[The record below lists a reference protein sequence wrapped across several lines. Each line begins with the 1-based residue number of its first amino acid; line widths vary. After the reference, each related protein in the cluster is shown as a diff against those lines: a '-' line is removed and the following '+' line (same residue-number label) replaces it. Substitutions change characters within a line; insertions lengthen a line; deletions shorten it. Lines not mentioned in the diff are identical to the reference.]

1 MIGSNQD
8 FQNCFIFIWNI
19 CSGKYDISIRK
30 VKCQKMTFFPTY
42 LHPSDAGTTIC
53 PILENFKFDFFS
65 QKYKNN
71 IFHKNVAPPAEMISL
86 TNRDPI
92 LHFFGSRCIAFDN
105 YKLCRSLSKCLYF
118 TPYENSMYSMYVLC
132 VTFKAIYK
140 TDQHISLTA
149 LCKISYN
156 KQTGTIQYN
165 LVILQANAVQ
175 EI

>member
-1 MIGSNQD
+1 MTVQIVGEKLQ
-8 FQNCFIFIWNI
+8 I
-19 CSGKYDISIRK
+19 CKILWSDPIRTFRTVSFLYGTFAVVNTTFRFEK
-30 VKCQKMTFFPTY
+30 LNVRKWPFFPTY

-53 PILENFKFDFFS
+53 PILENFNFEFFS

-140 TDQHISLTA
+140 TD
-149 LCKISYN
+149 
-156 KQTGTIQYN
+156 
-165 LVILQANAVQ
+165 
-175 EI
+175 

>member
-1 MIGSNQD
+1 MSENDLFSRLI
-8 FQNCFIFIWNI
+8 
-19 CSGKYDISIRK
+19 YTPLMR
-30 VKCQKMTFFPTY
+30 V
-42 LHPSDAGTTIC
+42 LPSAQYWK
-53 PILENFKFDFFS
+53 ILILNFFS

>member
-1 MIGSNQD
+1 MSENDLFSRLI
-8 FQNCFIFIWNI
+8 
-19 CSGKYDISIRK
+19 YTPLMR
-30 VKCQKMTFFPTY
+30 V
-42 LHPSDAGTTIC
+42 LPSAQYWK
-53 PILENFKFDFFS
+53 ILILNFFS

-105 YKLCRSLSKCLYF
+105 YKLCRSLCKCLYF
-118 TPYENSMYSMYVLC
+118 IPYENSMYSMYVLC

>member
-1 MIGSNQD
+1 MSENDLFSRLI
-8 FQNCFIFIWNI
+8 
-19 CSGKYDISIRK
+19 YTPLMR
-30 VKCQKMTFFPTY
+30 V
-42 LHPSDAGTTIC
+42 LPSAQYWK
-53 PILENFKFDFFS
+53 ILILNFFS

-165 LVILQANAVQ
+165 LVILQANKVQ

>member
-1 MIGSNQD
+1 MSENDLFSRLI
-8 FQNCFIFIWNI
+8 
-19 CSGKYDISIRK
+19 YTPLMR
-30 VKCQKMTFFPTY
+30 V
-42 LHPSDAGTTIC
+42 LPSAQYWK
-53 PILENFKFDFFS
+53 ILILNFFS
-65 QKYKNN
+65 QKFKNN

-118 TPYENSMYSMYVLC
+118 TPYENSMYLYSMYVLC

>member
-1 MIGSNQD
+1 MSENDLFSRLI
-8 FQNCFIFIWNI
+8 
-19 CSGKYDISIRK
+19 YTPLMR
-30 VKCQKMTFFPTY
+30 V
-42 LHPSDAGTTIC
+42 LPSAQYWK
-53 PILENFKFDFFS
+53 ILILNFFS

-86 TNRDPI
+86 TNRDPL

>member
-1 MIGSNQD
+1 MSENDLFSRLI
-8 FQNCFIFIWNI
+8 
-19 CSGKYDISIRK
+19 YTPLMR
-30 VKCQKMTFFPTY
+30 VLPTAQY
-42 LHPSDAGTTIC
+42 WK
-53 PILENFKFDFFS
+53 ILILNFFS

>member
-1 MIGSNQD
+1 MSENDLFSRLI
-8 FQNCFIFIWNI
+8 
-19 CSGKYDISIRK
+19 YTPLMR
-30 VKCQKMTFFPTY
+30 V
-42 LHPSDAGTTIC
+42 LPSAQYWK
-53 PILENFKFDFFS
+53 ILILNFFS

-149 LCKISYN
+149 LCN

>member
-1 MIGSNQD
+1 M
-8 FQNCFIFIWNI
+8 FCKLCFFSEN
-19 CSGKYDISIRK
+19 SGKLLSG
-30 VKCQKMTFFPTY
+30 
-42 LHPSDAGTTIC
+42 LHRMCGDCLRANLHNEESENDLFSRLIYTPLMRVLPSAQYWK
-53 PILENFKFDFFS
+53 ILILNFFS

-140 TDQHISLTA
+140 TD
-149 LCKISYN
+149 
-156 KQTGTIQYN
+156 
-165 LVILQANAVQ
+165 
-175 EI
+175 

>member
-1 MIGSNQD
+1 MSENDLFSRLI
-8 FQNCFIFIWNI
+8 
-19 CSGKYDISIRK
+19 YTPLMR
-30 VKCQKMTFFPTY
+30 V
-42 LHPSDAGTTIC
+42 LPSAQYWK
-53 PILENFKFDFFS
+53 ILILNFFS

-140 TDQHISLTA
+140 TD
-149 LCKISYN
+149 
-156 KQTGTIQYN
+156 
-165 LVILQANAVQ
+165 
-175 EI
+175 

>member
-1 MIGSNQD
+1 MTVRIVGEKLQ
-8 FQNCFIFIWNI
+8 I
-19 CSGKYDISIRK
+19 CKILWSDPIR
-30 VKCQKMTFFPTY
+30 TFRTVSFLYGTFAVVNTTFRFEKLNVRKWPFSRLIYTP
-42 LHPSDAGTTIC
+42 LMRVLPSAQYWK
-53 PILENFKFDFFS
+53 ILILNFFS

-140 TDQHISLTA
+140 TD
-149 LCKISYN
+149 
-156 KQTGTIQYN
+156 
-165 LVILQANAVQ
+165 
-175 EI
+175 